1 VVPTGFQS
9 RGINSVDLTA
19 KRIET
24 EVIAVVIHVVVEG
37 TRFTPRKEHRT
48 KGVLGGAIVVH
59 V

>member
-1 VVPTGFQS
+1 MVPAGFQR

-24 EVIAVVIHVVVEG
+24 EVIAVVIHVVVKGAEFAPG
-37 TRFTPRKEHRT
+37 KKHRT
-48 KGVLGGAIVVH
+48 IRVLGGTVVVH